1 MDAKGRRLRSEE
13 KRRFIIERSA
23 PVFAL
28 KGLDGARTREIA
40 RACSVNESIVY
51 SYFSTKDQLFCE
63 TVTALCRESIDRL
76 RDQASLEPTGLAAL
90 HRIVQNQLDSTVTE
104 PLHCAIMVHAV
115 GACSRN
121 PSLREHVRP
130 LLRKY
135 HELLVDSVERGKSD
149 GSLAGNLDSHLAA
162 MLIRSLV
169 WGAVFLGVAG
179 SGDFTASTDISGVI
193 TGALGAL
200 SGRSRE

>member
-1 MDAKGRRLRSEE
+1 MKADGKRLKSDE
-13 KRRFIIERSA
+13 KRRCIIERSA

-40 RACSVNESIVY
+40 HACSVNESVIY
-51 SYFSTKDQLFCE
+51 RYFSTKDELFCE
-63 TVTALCRESIDRL
+63 TVAALCHESIDRL
-76 RDQASLEPTGLAAL
+76 RDEASLEPTGLAAL
-90 HRIVQNQLDSTVTE
+90 HRIVRNHLESTIAE

-121 PSLREHVRP
+121 PSLREQVRP

-135 HELLVDSVERGKSD
+135 HELLVDCVERGKSD

-179 SGDFTASTDISGVI
+179 SGDFEAGMDLSSVI
-193 TGALGAL
+193 TDTLGAL
-200 SGRSRE
+200 SGDSRE